1 MSNIKRVTYEN
12 KKPLNENSTVLVTGG
27 AGFIGSAVIWELN
40 NLGVINIDV
49 CDKLG
54 NGDKWLNLRPLKFR
68 SYIELDELK
77 KIIESDKKELR
88 YDYVFHLGACVN
100 VFEENM
106 AYLVNNNY
114 KFTYELANAVI
125 KNGAKFIYASS
136 ASTYGK
142 YSLPFSDDEKFLPT
156 LTPLTKYGYS
166 KHLIDMDMYIRR
178 GFELN
183 GIVGLK
189 YSNVFGANEYHKD
202 KMKSVILKIYEQIK
216 KKNFTTLYT
225 SDNPLY
231 EDGEQ
236 LRDFIYIK
244 DVAKMTVFF
253 ATECGMNLCGIFNIG
268 SGDAITADDLAKMLF
283 KRMNKPI
290 DIRYTEL
297 PVEFKNH
304 YPYYTCLD
312 IQKIREAGY
321 NDKMFTMEEALDDYL
336 IYLNCKDG
344 YKRLGEENE

>member
-1 MSNIKRVTYEN
+1 MLKINKVFYEN
-12 KKPLNENSTVLVTGG
+12 KQPLNENSTVLVTGG
-27 AGFIGSAVIWELN
+27 AGFIGSAVVWELN
-40 NLGVINIDV
+40 NLGVINIDI

-68 SYIELDELK
+68 SYVELDELK
-77 KIIESDKKELR
+77 KIIEPNNRELT

-100 VFEENM
+100 VFEEDM
-106 AYLVNNNY
+106 AYLVENNY

-136 ASTYGK
+136 ASTYGE
-142 YSLPFSDDEKFLPT
+142 YSMPFSDDESFIPT
-156 LTPLTKYGYS
+156 LRPLTKYGYS
-166 KHLIDMDMYIRR
+166 KHLIDMNLYINNS
-178 GFELN
+178 FELN

-202 KMKSVILKIYEQIK
+202 KMKSVILKIYEQINN
-216 KKNFTTLYT
+216 KNYTTLYK
-225 SDNPLY
+225 SDNTIY
-231 EDGEQ
+231 GDGEQ

-244 DVAKMTVFF
+244 DAAKMTVFF
-253 ATECGMNLCGIFNIG
+253 ATEQGMNLCGMFNIG
-268 SGDAITADDLAKMLF
+268 SGHAITADDLAKMLF

-297 PVEFKNH
+297 PDELKKH

-312 IQKIREAGY
+312 IQKIKMAGY
-321 NDKMFTMEEALDDYL
+321 EAKMFTMEEALDDY
-336 IYLNCKDG
+336 IKYLNNG
-344 YKRLGEENE
+344 YERLGE